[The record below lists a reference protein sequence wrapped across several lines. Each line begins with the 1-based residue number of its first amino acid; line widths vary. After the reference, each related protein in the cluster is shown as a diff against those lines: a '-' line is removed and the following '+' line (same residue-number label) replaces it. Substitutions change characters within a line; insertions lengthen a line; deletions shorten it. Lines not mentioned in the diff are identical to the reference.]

1 MSNKIITYLNA
12 SQKVSQRLGRV
23 VPCLGT
29 HRLMHWNGSFHTVGR
44 IIPLLLLF
52 LMLVLGGGN
61 VWGQDYS
68 GTYYIA
74 SYAKVPDSNPAQYVY
89 DPDNPDN
96 EDNYYLCP
104 SDGWIYYKKD
114 NNWTADKASSDGP
127 FLTTFKCRTYAYN
140 NYGGMN
146 NAKWVI
152 TKHGDYYAFYHTGTN
167 KHMVLSE
174 QIKGCGADRM
184 RVHLEEISSSEDP
197 GDNALFAIV
206 TQDKSLSIAPST
218 ISTDRLTVNGG
229 NKDAL
234 TGQTGK
240 TGGPKG
246 TGYNYE
252 NTAGIVGIYR
262 GTGTDDNRYFYL
274 EEVFDRPTFS
284 STSSQIVI
292 DHSEGNN
299 ATIYYT
305 IDGTNPTTTN
315 YAGNGLAPLQIDMP
329 ANAVTLKAIAVI
341 DNLPSCISS
350 IQVVP
355 NATITL
361 ENTTLTYNGNAQTI
375 GVTSVKDGE
384 STIATSKYTV
394 IYSNNTNAGTAT
406 VKIED
411 IAGDDLIVYG
421 SKDFTINKKD
431 LTVTAKP
438 KTITYGEAP
447 VNDGVTY
454 EGFVNS
460 ETATVLGGTLD
471 YAYSYSQYDDVG
483 NTYTI
488 TPSGLTSSNYDISFV
503 AGTLT
508 VDQREIGLTW
518 SETTSFP
525 YDGTSHGLTATA
537 TNLVNGDEI
546 GVTVSGVQTNAGNY
560 TATASALTGEKAVN
574 YKLPTEK
581 THAFTITPV
590 ELTVTAKNNTIT
602 YGDVPAGNGV
612 TYEGFVNNETADDL
626 GGTLDYVYSYTQY
639 GDVSNT
645 YTITPSGLTS
655 DNYYITFT
663 PGVLT
668 VTPKTIGVDWTE
680 TELSYNGSEQ
690 APTATATGLVNNDE
704 VGVTVTGAQTN
715 VGTDY
720 IATAFALTG
729 EKKDNY
735 QLPEGLTHTFTI
747 TPKSIGDGNKA
758 ADDIII
764 ELSPEGEL
772 SVVKQGEKILVED
785 TDYTQE
791 TEVDGDD
798 KIITIT
804 GMGNY
809 TGSVKALFANPVFTD
824 PDGTGSE
831 KAAAVYTASRDLSA
845 PAGIEPY
852 IVRKVNPSIGTLV
865 ISKLDYIPE
874 DVPVLLLSNAESEG
888 FVASPKDPSIPE
900 VTVQTKNSNQ
910 LKVSQ
915 GGETVEAA
923 QIYMFYKGEFV
934 LTKAGTLGKGKYY
947 LYNPNFKVTP
957 SEDEEE
963 DEPGDNPASSRG
975 VLRIV
980 FEDETTGIDDLK
992 NEKTEEWKLT
1002 GWYSLDGRRL
1012 SGKPTKGGIYI
1023 HKGQKIYIKR

>member
-1 MSNKIITYLNA
+1 MIPRPVISYNSANNQIEL
-12 SQKVSQRLGRV
+12 
-23 VPCLGT
+23 T
-29 HRLMHWNGSFHTVGR
+29 H
-44 IIPLLLLF
+44 
-52 LMLVLGGGN
+52 
-61 VWGQDYS
+61 S
-68 GTYYIA
+68 G
-74 SYAKVPDSNPAQYVY
+74 
-89 DPDNPDN
+89 
-96 EDNYYLCP
+96 ED
-104 SDGWIYYKKD
+104 
-114 NNWTADKASSDGP
+114 
-127 FLTTFKCRTYAYN
+127 
-140 NYGGMN
+140 
-146 NAKWVI
+146 V
-152 TKHGDYYAFYHTGTN
+152 
-167 KHMVLSE
+167 
-174 QIKGCGADRM
+174 
-184 RVHLEEISSSEDP
+184 
-197 GDNALFAIV
+197 
-206 TQDKSLSIAPST
+206 
-218 ISTDRLTVNGG
+218 
-229 NKDAL
+229 
-234 TGQTGK
+234 
-240 TGGPKG
+240 
-246 TGYNYE
+246 
-252 NTAGIVGIYR
+252 
-262 GTGTDDNRYFYL
+262 
-274 EEVFDRPTFS
+274 
-284 STSSQIVI
+284 
-292 DHSEGNN
+292 
-299 ATIYYT
+299 TIYYT
-305 IDGTNPTTTN
+305 LDGTNPTTTN
-315 YAGNGLAPLQIDMP
+315 YAGTGSGITNVASSVTVKAVAVVSLEGLSYPIISPIAEIRVIPNPTLSLTSSPVVYNGSEQTPTF
-329 ANAVTLKAIAVI
+329 NVI
-341 DNLPSCISS
+341 DGETVIPESEY
-350 IQVVP
+350 
-355 NATITL
+355 TIT
-361 ENTTLTYNGNAQTI
+361 G
-375 GVTSVKDGE
+375 
-384 STIATSKYTV
+384 
-394 IYSNNTNAGTAT
+394 YSNNTNAGEAT
-406 VKIED
+406 VTITD
-411 IAGDDLIVYG
+411 SDGGNYIVYG
-421 SKDFTINKKD
+421 SPTFTINPKP
-431 LTVTAKP
+431 LTITAKP
-438 KTITYGEAP
+438 QSITYGDAP

-454 EGFVNS
+454 GEFAAGEDENGL
-460 ETATVLGGTLD
+460 TGTL
-471 YAYSYSQYDDVG
+471 AYTYNYEQYGDAG
-483 NTYTI
+483 EYTI
-488 TPSGLTSSNYDISFV
+488 TPGGLSNSNYDITFV
-503 AGTLT
+503 PGTLI
-508 VDQREIGLTW
+508 VNKKEVGLTW
-518 SETTSFP
+518 GETTSFT
-525 YDGTSHGLTATA
+525 YNGLEQAPAATA
-537 TNLVNGDEI
+537 TSLLNGDVI
-546 GVTVSGVQTNAGNY
+546 DVMVTGATNVGDH
-560 TATASALTGEKAVN
+560 TATASGLTGTKAGN
-574 YKLPTEK
+574 YKLPEVK
-581 THAFTITPV
+581 TQEFTITKAP
-590 ELTVTAKNNTIT
+590 LTITASNHTIT
-602 YGDVPAGNGV
+602 YGDVPANDGV
-612 TYEGFVNNETADDL
+612 GYSGFVNDESSSVL
-626 GGTLDYVYSYTQY
+626 GGSLSYAYNYTQY
-639 GDVSNT
+639 GNVGE

-720 IATAFALTG
+720 IATASALTG

-735 QLPEGLTHTFTI
+735 QLPEGLTTTFTI

-772 SVVKQGEKILVED
+772 SVVKQGEKILVEN

-910 LKVSQ
+910 LKVSH

-934 LTKAGTLGKGKYY
+934 LTKAGTLGEGKYF
-947 LYNPNFKVTP
+947 LYNPNFKVTS
-957 SEDEEE
+957 SEDEEK

>member
-1 MSNKIITYLNA
+1 MNQDMSNKIITYLNA
-12 SQKVSQRLGRV
+12 SQKVSQRA
-23 VPCLGT
+23 
-29 HRLMHWNGSFHTVGR
+29 GR
-44 IIPLLLLF
+44 IVPLLLLF
-52 LMLVLGGGN
+52 LMLIFGDVN
-61 VWGQDYS
+61 VWGQKNKDFS

-74 SYAKVPDSNPAQYVY
+74 NHNRKGTSGYDGY
-89 DPDNPDN
+89 DPSDMTKNF
-96 EDNYYLCP
+96 YLRP
-104 SDGWIYYKKD
+104 STDTYDEEG
-114 NNWTADKASSDGP
+114 NQP
-127 FLTTFKCRTYAYN
+127 FLTTKKDRTN
-140 NYGGMN
+140 DTPSPDV
-146 NAKWVI
+146 AKWTI
-152 TKHGDYYAFYHTGTN
+152 KFAKTEGNTDYYYLIHSSKKYLTWHDKMSIG
-167 KHMVLSE
+167 
-174 QIKGCGADRM
+174 GGANATDRV
-184 RVHLEEISSSEDP
+184 RLHLQSTLNEE
-197 GDNALFAIV
+197 NALFYF
-206 TQDKSLSIAPST
+206 TE
-218 ISTDRLTVNGG
+218 G
-229 NKDAL
+229 NKGDNDYNICLKEVYCSKSSIGSLNPAKDNKDNAEGVSISGAG
-234 TGQTGK
+234 TVTVGSK
-240 TGGPKG
+240 TIQCGGL
-246 TGYNYE
+246 
-252 NTAGIVGIYR
+252 IGIYEQNDA
-262 GTGTDDNRYFYL
+262 TGVWYL
-274 EEVFDRPTFS
+274 EEAIDRPTFT

-292 DHSEGNN
+292 EHSAGNN

-315 YAGNGLAPLQIDMP
+315 HTGSGEAPLQIDMP
-329 ANAVTLKAIAVI
+329 ENAVTLKAIAVI
-341 DNLPSCISS
+341 DDLPSCISS
-350 IQVVP
+350 IRVVP
-355 NATITL
+355 AATITL
-361 ENTTLTYNGNAQTI
+361 AETTLTYNGSAQTI
-375 GVTSVKDGE
+375 GVTSVMDGE
-384 STIATSKYTV
+384 TPINDEFTV
-394 IYSNNTNAGTAT
+394 RYSNNTNAGTAT
-406 VKIED
+406 VNIED
-411 IAGDDLIVYG
+411 KEGGNYIVYG
-421 SKDFTINKKD
+421 SKSFIINKKD
-431 LTVTAKP
+431 LTVTANP
-438 KTITYGEAP
+438 KTITYGEEP
-447 VNDGVTY
+447 TNDGVIY
-454 EGFVNS
+454 SGFVNS
-460 ETATVLGGTLD
+460 ETSAVLGGTLD
-471 YAYSYSQYDDVG
+471 YDYSYVQYSDVG

-488 TPSGLTSSNYDISFV
+488 TPSGLTSSNYDISFE

-525 YDGTSHGLTATA
+525 YDGLEHAPTAIVTG
-537 TNLVNGDEI
+537 LVNNDEV

-590 ELTVTAKNNTIT
+590 ELMVKAKNHIIT

-612 TYEGFVNNETADDL
+612 TYEGFVNSETESVL
-626 GGTLDYVYSYTQY
+626 GGSLDYDYSYSQY
-639 GDVSNT
+639 DDVGNT
-645 YTITPSGLTS
+645 YTITPKGLTS
-655 DNYYITFT
+655 TNYDITFT

-668 VTPKTIGVDWTE
+668 VTPKMIGVEWTD

-690 APTATATGLVNNDE
+690 APTATATGLVNSDE

-910 LKVSQ
+910 LKVSH

-934 LTKAGTLGKGKYY
+934 LTKTGTMGKGKYY

-957 SEDEEE
+957 SEDDEEE
-963 DEPGDNPASSRG
+963 EQGGSESRS

-980 FEDETTGIDDLK
+980 IEEENTTEIDDVRSK
-992 NEKTEEWKLT
+992 VADVR
-1002 GWYSLDGRRL
+1002 GDWYTLDGRRL
-1012 SGKPTKGGIYI
+1012 SGKPTKSGIYI
-1023 HKGQKIYIKR
+1023 RKGQKVFIKRK

>member
-12 SQKVSQRLGRV
+12 SQKVSQRA
-23 VPCLGT
+23 
-29 HRLMHWNGSFHTVGR
+29 GR
-44 IIPLLLLF
+44 IVSLLLLF
-52 LMLVLGGGN
+52 LMLILGSGN
-61 VWGQDYS
+61 VWGQTDYS

-74 SYAKVPDSNPAQYVY
+74 SDYKSGNTSQY
-89 DPDNPDN
+89 DPNN
-96 EDNYYLCP
+96 LINNYYLCP
-104 SDGWIYYKKD
+104 SDGWIYYKKE

-127 FLTTFKCRTYAYN
+127 FLTTYKCRTDAYN
-140 NYGGMN
+140 TYGGMN
-146 NAKWVI
+146 NATWVI

-167 KHMVLSE
+167 KHMVLSGK
-174 QIKGCGADRM
+174 INGCSNDDRM
-184 RVHLEEISSSEDP
+184 RVHLEEISSPENP

-206 TQDKSLSIAPST
+206 TQDKSLSIAPYT

-234 TGQTGK
+234 TGQSGK

-292 DHSEGNN
+292 GHSEGNN

-305 IDGTNPTTTN
+305 TDGTNPTTTN
-315 YAGNGLAPLQIDMP
+315 CAGSGAVPLHIDMP

-361 ENTTLTYNGNAQTI
+361 AEASLTYNGTEQTI
-375 GVTSVKDGE
+375 GVTSVTDGE
-384 STIATSKYTV
+384 TPIATSKYNVT
-394 IYSNNTNAGTAT
+394 YSNNTNAGTAT

-411 IAGDDLIVYG
+411 IEDDDLIVYG
-421 SKDFTINKKD
+421 SKNFTINKKD

-438 KTITYGEAP
+438 KTITYGEEP
-447 VNDGVTY
+447 TNDGVTY
-454 EGFVNS
+454 SGFVNS
-460 ETATVLGGTLD
+460 ETSAVLSGTLD
-471 YAYSYSQYDDVG
+471 YDYSYVQYSDVG

-488 TPSGLTSSNYDISFV
+488 TPSGLTSSNYDISFE

-525 YDGTSHGLTATA
+525 YDGLKHAPTATA
-537 TNLVNGDEI
+537 TGLVNSDEV
-546 GVTVSGVQTNAGNY
+546 GVTVTGAQTNVGTDY
-560 TATASALTGEKAVN
+560 IATASALTGEKAGN

-590 ELTVTAKNNTIT
+590 ELTVTAKNHTIT

-668 VTPKTIGVDWTE
+668 VTPKTISVDWTE

-720 IATAFALTG
+720 IATASALTG

-735 QLPEGLTHTFTI
+735 QLPEGLTHSFTI

-772 SVVKQGEKILVED
+772 SVVKQGEKILVEN

-957 SEDEEE
+957 SEDEDEE
-963 DEPGDNPASSRG
+963 EAGENPAGSRG

-992 NEKTEEWKLT
+992 NEKTEERKLT

>member
-1 MSNKIITYLNA
+1 MYRDMSNKIITYLNA

-174 QIKGCGADRM
+174 QIKGCGSDRM

-574 YKLPTEK
+574 YKLPNEK

-590 ELTVTAKNNTIT
+590 ELMVKAKNHTIT

-612 TYEGFVNNETADDL
+612 TYEGFVNSETESVL
-626 GGTLDYVYSYTQY
+626 GGPLDYDYSYSQY
-639 GDVSNT
+639 DDVGNT
-645 YTITPSGLTS
+645 YTITPKGLTS
-655 DNYYITFT
+655 TNYDITFT
-663 PGVLT
+663 TGVLT

-690 APTATATGLVNNDE
+690 VPTATATGLVNNDE

-720 IATAFALTG
+720 TATASALTG

-735 QLPEGLTHTFTI
+735 QLPEGLKHTFTI

-785 TDYTQE
+785 TDYTHK

-809 TGSVKALFANPVFTD
+809 TGSIKALFANPVFTD

-831 KAAAVYTASRDLSA
+831 NAAAVYTASRDLSA
-845 PAGIEPY
+845 PTGIEPY

-874 DVPVLLLSNAESEG
+874 GVPVLLLSNAESEG
-888 FVASPKDPSIPE
+888 FVASPKDPSVPE

-910 LKVSQ
+910 LKVSH
-915 GGETVEAA
+915 GGEAVEAA

-963 DEPGDNPASSRG
+963 DEPVR
-975 VLRIV
+975 
-980 FEDETTGIDDLK
+980 
-992 NEKTEEWKLT
+992 
-1002 GWYSLDGRRL
+1002 
-1012 SGKPTKGGIYI
+1012 
-1023 HKGQKIYIKR
+1023 

>member
-1 MSNKIITYLNA
+1 MNQDMSNKIITYLNA
-12 SQKVSQRLGRV
+12 SQKVSQRA
-23 VPCLGT
+23 
-29 HRLMHWNGSFHTVGR
+29 GR
-44 IIPLLLLF
+44 IVPLLLLF
-52 LMLVLGGGN
+52 LMLILGSGN
-61 VWGQDYS
+61 VWGQTDYS

-74 SYAKVPDSNPAQYVY
+74 SDYKISNKSQY
-89 DPDNPDN
+89 DPNNLDN
-96 EDNYYLCP
+96 NYYLCP
-104 SDGWIYYKKD
+104 SDGWIYYKKE

-127 FLTTFKCRTYAYN
+127 FLTTYKCRTDAYN
-140 NYGGMN
+140 TYGGMN
-146 NAKWVI
+146 NATWVI

-229 NKDAL
+229 NKDSL

-274 EEVFDRPTFS
+274 EEVFDRPTFT
-284 STSSQIVI
+284 STSSQIEI
-292 DHSEGNN
+292 GHSAGNN
-299 ATIYYT
+299 AIIYYT

-315 YAGNGLAPLQIDMP
+315 KAGTGVAPLQIDMP
-329 ANAVTLKAIAVI
+329 ENAVTLKAIAVI
-341 DNLPSCISS
+341 DDLPSCISS
-350 IQVVP
+350 IRVVP
-355 NATITL
+355 NATVTL
-361 ENTTLTYNGNAQTI
+361 AETTLTYNGSAQTI
-375 GVTSVKDGE
+375 GVTSVMDGE
-384 STIATSKYTV
+384 TPINDEFTV
-394 IYSNNTNAGTAT
+394 RYSNNTNAGTAT
-406 VKIED
+406 VNIED
-411 IAGDDLIVYG
+411 KEGGNYIVYG
-421 SKDFTINKKD
+421 SKSFIINKKD

-438 KTITYGEAP
+438 KTITYGEEP
-447 VNDGVTY
+447 TNDGVIY
-454 EGFVNS
+454 SGFVNS
-460 ETATVLGGTLD
+460 ETSAVLGGTLD
-471 YAYSYSQYDDVG
+471 YDYSYVQYSDVG

-488 TPSGLTSSNYDISFV
+488 TPSGLTSSNYDISFE

-525 YDGTSHGLTATA
+525 YDGLKHAPTATA
-537 TNLVNGDEI
+537 TGLVNSDEV
-546 GVTVSGVQTNAGNY
+546 GVTVTGAQTNVGTDY
-560 TATASALTGEKAVN
+560 IATASALTGEKAGN

-590 ELTVTAKNNTIT
+590 ELTVTAKNHTIT

-668 VTPKTIGVDWTE
+668 VTPKTISVDWTE

-720 IATAFALTG
+720 IATASALTG

-735 QLPEGLTHTFTI
+735 QLPEGLTHSFTI

-772 SVVKQGEKILVED
+772 SVVKQGEKILVEN

-845 PAGIEPY
+845 PTGIEPY

-874 DVPVLLLSNAESEG
+874 GVPVLLLSNAESEG

-910 LKVSQ
+910 LKVSH

>member
-1 MSNKIITYLNA
+1 MNQDMSNKIITYSNA
-12 SQKVSQRLGRV
+12 SQKVSQRA
-23 VPCLGT
+23 
-29 HRLMHWNGSFHTVGR
+29 GR
-44 IIPLLLLF
+44 IVPLLLLF
-52 LMLVLGGGN
+52 LMLVFGDVN
-61 VWGQDYS
+61 VWGQTTDYS

-74 SYAKVPDSNPAQYVY
+74 SKGYNSSQTSS
-89 DPDNPDN
+89 
-96 EDNYYLCP
+96 NYYLCP
-104 SDGWIYYKKD
+104 TEGWAFFVSDETNPSTVQGND
-114 NNWTADKASSDGP
+114 NGKP
-127 FLTTFKCRTYAYN
+127 FLTTYLCRNGIYDATKAVWTIEKDSNSNYYYIRQTKTGKYIVSNRTICNNPDRARIHLESISNPNDLNDKALFDIYLYNDHLVFKSISINEYKSDVPSGSTHSGTHDDHKWLTVN
-140 NYGGMN
+140 QGNKPNLDGT
-146 NAKWVI
+146 NAKTDGPSGFNNTGGI
-152 TKHGDYYAFYHTGTN
+152 IGIFTEGDGNGEF
-167 KHMVLSE
+167 
-174 QIKGCGADRM
+174 
-184 RVHLEEISSSEDP
+184 HLEEIIPRPVISYNSANNQIELTHSGED
-197 GDNALFAIV
+197 V
-206 TQDKSLSIAPST
+206 
-218 ISTDRLTVNGG
+218 
-229 NKDAL
+229 
-234 TGQTGK
+234 
-240 TGGPKG
+240 
-246 TGYNYE
+246 
-252 NTAGIVGIYR
+252 
-262 GTGTDDNRYFYL
+262 
-274 EEVFDRPTFS
+274 
-284 STSSQIVI
+284 
-292 DHSEGNN
+292 
-299 ATIYYT
+299 TIYYT
-305 IDGTNPTTTN
+305 LDGTNPTTTN
-315 YAGNGLAPLQIDMP
+315 YAGTGSGITNVASSVTVKAVAVVSLEGLSYPIISPIAEIRVIPNPTLSLTSSPVVYNGSEQTPTF
-329 ANAVTLKAIAVI
+329 NVI
-341 DNLPSCISS
+341 DGETVIPESEY
-350 IQVVP
+350 
-355 NATITL
+355 TIT
-361 ENTTLTYNGNAQTI
+361 G
-375 GVTSVKDGE
+375 
-384 STIATSKYTV
+384 
-394 IYSNNTNAGTAT
+394 YSNNTNAGEAT
-406 VKIED
+406 VTITD
-411 IAGDDLIVYG
+411 SDGGNYIVYG
-421 SKDFTINKKD
+421 SPTFTINPKP
-431 LTVTAKP
+431 LTITAKP
-438 KTITYGEAP
+438 QSITYGDAP

-454 EGFVNS
+454 GEFAAGEDENGL
-460 ETATVLGGTLD
+460 TGTL
-471 YAYSYSQYDDVG
+471 AYTYNYEQYGDAG
-483 NTYTI
+483 EYTI
-488 TPSGLTSSNYDISFV
+488 TPGGLSNSNYDITFV
-503 AGTLT
+503 PGTLI
-508 VDQREIGLTW
+508 VNKKEVGLTW
-518 SETTSFP
+518 GETTSFT
-525 YDGTSHGLTATA
+525 YNGLEQAPAATA
-537 TNLVNGDEI
+537 TSLLNGDVI
-546 GVTVSGVQTNAGNY
+546 DVMVTGATNVGDH
-560 TATASALTGEKAVN
+560 TATASGLTGTKAGN
-574 YKLPTEK
+574 YKLPEVK
-581 THAFTITPV
+581 TQEFTITKAP
-590 ELTVTAKNNTIT
+590 LTITASNHTIT
-602 YGDVPAGNGV
+602 YGDVPANDGV
-612 TYEGFVNNETADDL
+612 GYSGFVNDESSSVL
-626 GGTLDYVYSYTQY
+626 GGSLSYAYNYTQY
-639 GDVSNT
+639 GNVGE

-720 IATAFALTG
+720 IATASALTG

-735 QLPEGLTHTFTI
+735 QLPEGLTTTFTI

-772 SVVKQGEKILVED
+772 SVVKQGEKILVEN

-888 FVASPKDPSIPE
+888 FVASPKDPSVPE

-910 LKVSQ
+910 LKVSH

-934 LTKAGTLGKGKYY
+934 LTKAGTLGEGKYF
-947 LYNPNFKVTP
+947 LYNPNFKVTS
-957 SEDEEE
+957 SEDEEK